1 MYKRKRFR
9 KTFSL
14 AVIYRWDYV
23 KRYTIK
29 DIAAKAGVS
38 ITTVSRVLNM
48 KEEGMSQKT
57 REKVLKVIEE
67 MNYTPN
73 HFARGLITNK
83 SRLLGLIVPNINNPF
98 FPELCRG
105 AEDEANLNE
114 YSLIICNSDDD
125 ATKEESYL
133 RLLSQ
138 QQVDGILL
146 SSRGD
151 FPSLSTEQLEQSK
164 IPFVLLDRGGKS
176 VKHNGVFINN
186 EQGGYLAGRHLIDL
200 GHRRIACVTG
210 SAELQNVSDRV
221 SGFRRALKEED
232 IDLPESRII
241 YGDFHMESAYIQSKK
256 FLAETD
262 VTAIFACNDLMACG
276 VYRAA
281 YETGLKIPKDL
292 SIIGFD
298 DISLV
303 SALIPQLTTIRQ
315 DIYEMGRRAVK
326 ILLENI
332 NNETNESAIF
342 EPTLIVRESTHLI
355 LQELD

>member
-1 MYKRKRFR
+1 
-9 KTFSL
+9 
-14 AVIYRWDYV
+14 V
-23 KRYTIK
+23 KKYTIK

-48 KEEGMSQKT
+48 KEEGMSLKT
-57 REKVLKVIEE
+57 REKVLKVIDE

-83 SRLLGLIVPNINNPF
+83 SKLLGLIVPNINNPF

-105 AEDEANLNE
+105 AEDEANLNQ

-125 ATKEESYL
+125 ATKEENYL

-146 SSRGD
+146 SSWGD
-151 FPSLSTEQLEQSK
+151 FPSPSTEQLERSK
-164 IPFVLLDRGGKS
+164 IPFVLLDRGGQS

-186 EQGGYLAGRHLIDL
+186 EQGGYLAGRHLLDL

-210 SAELQNVSDRV
+210 SANLQNASDRLA
-221 SGFRRALKEED
+221 GFRRALKEEN

-241 YGDFHMESAYIQSKK
+241 SGDFHMESAYTQTKK
-256 FLAETD
+256 FFEETD
-262 VTAIFACNDLMACG
+262 VTAIFASNDLMACG

-281 YETGLKIPKDL
+281 YEMGLKIPKDL

-298 DISLV
+298 DITLV

-326 ILLENI
+326 ILIENI
-332 NNETNESAIF
+332 TNETNETVIF
-342 EPTLIVRESTHLI
+342 QPTLIVRESTYRIPQESELKKLI
-355 LQELD
+355 NEERDCENTYYNRY